1 VRELF
6 GDRVASLKLTR
17 RRYVE
22 KLSEGSRT
30 PRDYVEFYKETFG
43 PMIAISS
50 SLGHEQRAD
59 LDRESSTSRPSGTV
73 GRRKRPN
80 TTTTTCWLSPRPAD

>member
-1 VRELF
+1 MRELF
-6 GDRVASLKLTR
+6 GDRVASLELTR

-50 SLGHEQRAD
+50 SLGPEQRAE
-59 LDRESSTSRPSGTV
+59 LDREFFDFATKWNRGTPEAAEYHYDYLLV
-73 GRRKRPN
+73 VAEAR
-80 TTTTTCWLSPRPAD
+80 